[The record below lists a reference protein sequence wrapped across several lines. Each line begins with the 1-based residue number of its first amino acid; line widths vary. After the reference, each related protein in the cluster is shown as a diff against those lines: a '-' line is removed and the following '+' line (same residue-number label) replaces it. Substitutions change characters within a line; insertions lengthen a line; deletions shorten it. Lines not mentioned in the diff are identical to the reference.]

1 MASGEQ
7 PPPHSTPVAAEIADL
22 LDQCTAE
29 ELTTIL
35 GEIEGGKLTAA
46 EPAFLTQAECPPDTE
61 EKSQAL
67 VTTPVSPPSAPPPQ
81 GRRPAPAVKPAQAEA
96 IDEAP
101 VSTQELK
108 RILAEHG
115 ANVVAEVRELLVK
128 EQQPSSDSIDAATLT
143 SVLAE
148 RDQEV
153 NKLEAELAQLQE
165 VLASK
170 DKRVAEL
177 GADLET
183 VVREVRHRQ
192 LDLEFQQLK
201 LEERV
206 RSNTELEQVQRKLAA
221 QVEEVSLNARHA
233 ALEADSTKVTG
244 AMSPR
249 SVRVQGTLP
258 WTLRSKRPPGA
269 PAT

>member
-1 MASGEQ
+1 MASVEQ
-7 PPPHSTPVAAEIADL
+7 PPHNTPVAAEIADL

-35 GEIEGGKLTAA
+35 GQIEGGKLTAS
-46 EPAFLTQAECPPDTE
+46 EPAFLTQAECPQETEPDAT
-61 EKSQAL
+61 QTAP
-67 VTTPVSPPSAPPPQ
+67 VTAPVSPPSAPPPQ

-108 RILAEHG
+108 KILAEHG
-115 ANVVAEVRELLVK
+115 ANVIAEVKELLIK
-128 EQQPSSDSIDAATLT
+128 EQPPADTVDAATLT
-143 SVLAE
+143 NVLAE

-153 NKLEAELAQLQE
+153 SKLEAQLAELQE

-177 GADLET
+177 GADLDT

-233 ALEADSTKVTG
+233 ALEADSTKTTG

-258 WTLRSKRPPGA
+258 WTLRSKRPAGA
-269 PAT
+269 LTS